1 MSSLA
6 PGDNTLKAEVTN
18 ISQNGIWLLTTN
30 GKELFLSYD
39 DFPWFKDQPVKAIF
53 NLEEPSLGHFH
64 WPDIDV
70 DLSEEII
77 EHPDQYPLI
86 AKN

>member
-18 ISQNGIWLLTTN
+18 ISQNGIWLLTTT

-53 NLEEPSLGHFH
+53 NLEEPCPGHFH

-70 DLSEEII
+70 DLSEKII
-77 EHPDQYPLI
+77 EHPAQYPLI